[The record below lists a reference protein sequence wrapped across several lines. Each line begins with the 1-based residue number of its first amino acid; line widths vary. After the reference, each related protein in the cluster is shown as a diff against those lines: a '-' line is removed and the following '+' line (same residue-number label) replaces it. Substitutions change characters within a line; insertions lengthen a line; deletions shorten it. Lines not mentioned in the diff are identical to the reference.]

1 MHINTVNITL
11 DEYTALKEASK
22 AADKLSEMLA
32 ETIAPLAE
40 YKKMCAWLAMDEEA
54 RKQFGWYLEFI
65 GDKPSKGGMTM
76 NEINEFADQ
85 VKRDLVTP
93 AKPSKDCL
101 TAMAEVKWNDCPKAV
116 E

>member
-11 DEYTALKEASK
+11 DEYTALKEAVK
-22 AADKLSEMLA
+22 AAEKLSEMLA

-40 YKKMCAWLAMDEEA
+40 YKTMCAWLAMDDEA
-54 RKQFGWYLEFI
+54 RKQFGWHLEFI
-65 GDKPSKGGMTM
+65 GNKPSKPGMTM
-76 NEINEFADQ
+76 NEINEYTEKVKQDFAA
-85 VKRDLVTP
+85 P